1 MSDRN
6 EKFSQ
11 IFKTFQE
18 RNKKEILQIG
28 KVLGK
33 GAFGEVR
40 DIIFKSKVMAGKI
53 TERENDEKSQEEK
66 YLFDLRG
73 HNLIRMNKIYSMTK
87 GDKFYDLII
96 MDKAVLR
103 DLGKINE
110 FYHRHNLLK
119 LIYTEPF
126 DEKSGDN
133 LLRFY
138 AKQIIDALEIL
149 DRNDFVHFDIK
160 PENLLITVNLI
171 LKLSDFSLL
180 RKINGRITIPGGT
193 PGYMTPEYYINK
205 DLSPHE
211 AKTQDYFALGSSLF
225 ILKYGIHLLKYKKY
239 EDSKMTYDRIISLL
253 EKNIAYIKS
262 QKLTDKKF
270 MNFLIHLIMYKPEQR
285 PSFEQIYRN
294 NWLNKNKQELQQTIM
309 AFESDEEK
317 LIEELQKK
325 DFMIKKEKSILKRE
339 NNSNQIK
346 FRFKKKVLN

>member
-1 MSDRN
+1 MSDRS
-6 EKFSQ
+6 EKYNK
-11 IFKTFQE
+11 IFKIFQQSYK
-18 RNKKEILQIG
+18 NEISQIG
-28 KVLGK
+28 KLLGK

-40 DIIFKSKVMAGKI
+40 DITFKNKVMAGKI
-53 TERENDEKSQEEK
+53 SERENDDKSQEEK

-73 HNLIRMNKIYSMTK
+73 HNIIRMNKIYTK
-87 GDKFYDLII
+87 KIDDKYYDLII

-119 LIYTEPF
+119 LIYLEPF

-138 AKQIIDALEIL
+138 SKQIINGLETL

-171 LKLSDFSLL
+171 LKLSDFTLL
-180 RKINGRITIPGGT
+180 RKINGRMQLPGGT
-193 PGYMTPEYYINK
+193 QGYMTPEYYIKK
-205 DLSPHE
+205 DVSPDD
-211 AKTQDYFALGSSLF
+211 ARKQDYFALGSSLF
-225 ILKYGIHLLKYKKY
+225 ILKYGIQLLRFKKY
-239 EDSKMTYDRIISLL
+239 DDSKMNYDRIISLL
-253 EKNIAYIKS
+253 EKNIAFIKS

-270 MNFLIHLIMYKPEQR
+270 MNFLINLIMYKPEER

-294 NWLNKNKQELQQTIM
+294 NWLNKNNKELEQTIM
-309 AFESDEEK
+309 AFETDEEK

-325 DFMIKKEKSILKRE
+325 DFIIKKEKII
-339 NNSNQIK
+339 NNKEKNTNQIK